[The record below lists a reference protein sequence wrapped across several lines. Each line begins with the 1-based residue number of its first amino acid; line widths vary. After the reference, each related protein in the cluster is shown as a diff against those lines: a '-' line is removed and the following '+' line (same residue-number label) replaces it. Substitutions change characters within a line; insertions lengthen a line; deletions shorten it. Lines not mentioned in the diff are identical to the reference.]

1 MDTRLQDLTD
11 RAVKYAEQSGAQY
24 CDARAEQ
31 QEQKSAIIEKN
42 SIEHIKI
49 NDDKGIGIRIIK
61 DNVWKFCSITNPET
75 FEQIKDII
83 DNSIKISKNNEKTKI
98 KLYPNPAKKSQ
109 VNYLVIKKPELEDII
124 EIGLEA
130 DKIISD
136 TPKIIKSIVNPWF
149 TINSKYFVNTEGSE
163 IIQNFTDTVM
173 DMVATAHDSGITQS
187 VNITEGGRGGL
198 EQLTNKNK
206 IQQSAKE
213 IALKASQLTLAKPV
227 KEENATV
234 VMNPDF
240 VSLLTHE
247 ILGHPSEADRV
258 LGKEMA
264 WAGGA
269 WWKNKLGEKIGS
281 ENLNVFDD
289 PTIKES
295 LGWYQFD
302 DEGIE
307 TRKTHLVEKGV
318 LKNHM
323 QNRETS
329 IDFDSVP
336 TGNMRATNYR
346 FMPLIRMAC
355 TCIDNGD
362 RDVNEIIKDVK
373 HGYLISNMKIPSI
386 DMKRYNWSIS
396 CQYAQRIE
404 NGEITDLLRDVIV
417 MGTAPKFFES
427 IDACGNDFTVRPIT
441 NCGKGDPMQSIIM
454 GNGGPTIRG
463 TATVKSVN

>member
-83 DNSIKISKNNEKTKI
+83 DNSIKINKNNEKTKI

-329 IDFDSVP
+329 IDFDSPP

>member
-1 MDTRLQDLTD
+1 MDTRLQDLAD
-11 RAVKYAEQSGAQY
+11 KAVKYAEQSGAQY
-24 CDARAEQ
+24 CDVRAEQ
-31 QEQKSAIIEKN
+31 QERKSALIEKN
-42 SIEHIKI
+42 SVEYVRI
-49 NDDKGIGIRIIK
+49 NDDRGIGIRIIK
-61 DNVWKFCSITNPET
+61 DNVWSFCSITNPKT
-75 FEQIKDII
+75 FEQIKDAM
-83 DNSIKISKNNEKTKI
+83 DNSIKSSKNNKKNKI
-98 KLYPNPAKKSQ
+98 ELYPNLAKKSQ

-124 EIGLEA
+124 KIGLEA

-136 TPKIIKSIVNPWF
+136 IPKIIKSVVNPWF

-163 IIQNFTDTVM
+163 ILQNFTDTVI

-187 VNITEGGRGGL
+187 VNITEGGRGGI

-206 IQQSAKE
+206 IQQSAKD

-307 TRKTHLVEKGV
+307 TKKTTLVEKGV

-323 QNRETS
+323 QNRETA
-329 IDFDSVP
+329 IDFNSTP

-355 TCIDNGD
+355 TCIGNGD
-362 RDVNEIIKDVK
+362 RNVNEIIKDVK

-404 NGEITDLLRDVIV
+404 NGEITDLLKDVIV
-417 MGTAPKFFES
+417 MGTAPEFFES
-427 IDACGNDFTVRPIT
+427 IDACGDDFTVRPIT
-441 NCGKGDPMQSIIM
+441 NCGKGDPMQSMIM